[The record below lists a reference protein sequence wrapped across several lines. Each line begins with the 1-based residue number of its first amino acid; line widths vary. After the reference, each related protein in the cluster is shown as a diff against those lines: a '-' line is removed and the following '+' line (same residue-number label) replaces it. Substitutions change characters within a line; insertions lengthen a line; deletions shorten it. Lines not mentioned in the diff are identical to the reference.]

1 MNWYKIAQSSPA
13 PFLETREKAWAWA
26 KENVDIEVDEESAK
40 NEGDF
45 AKAHLELYL
54 GRAEE
59 YSDRYNTVRKLNA
72 ITIYRAIRVKT
83 IKDINWKNIGTHWS
97 FTKEGAGVYGDIPHG
112 LGKNAQDIILTGK
125 TETQYIDWE
134 YCFTSFMYYGEDQW
148 ECALD
153 EDSPITVTHINNKP
167 IQKILAKA

>member
-13 PFLETREKAWAWA
+13 PFLETRETAWAWA
-26 KENVDIEVDEESAK
+26 KENVDIEADEESVQNDYDQA
-40 NEGDF
+40 N
-45 AKAHLELYL
+45 LELYL
-54 GRAEE
+54 ERADE
-59 YSDRYNTVRKLNA
+59 YSDRYNAVRKQNV

-83 IKDINWKNIGTHWS
+83 IKDINWENIGTHWS
-97 FTKEGAGVYGDIPHG
+97 FTKEGAGVYGDIPRG
-112 LGKNAQDIILTGK
+112 LGKNTQDIILTGK
-125 TETQYIDWE
+125 TEAQYIDWE
-134 YCFTSFMYYGEDQW
+134 YCFTSFMYYGKTQW